1 MLRLIRIL
9 AAYWRTRRLGFRDR
23 AALERHQAR
32 QMGRFL
38 ARLRRRSPYF
48 AKLGTLPFA
57 QWPQMDKASML
68 KHFDDMNTAG
78 LKLDDVM
85 DAALRAERSR
95 DFSPTLNGHTVGLSS
110 GTSGQRGAFVVSKGE
125 QARWAG
131 IMLAKALPDGL
142 LAGEKVALFLRAN
155 SNLYGAVRSRWLTFR
170 FFDLFQPLDRHLQS
184 LDAYAPTILLAPAQ
198 VLRALALA
206 QLEGRLRL
214 SPKRAYSIA
223 EVLEPQ
229 DRAVIEQAFGCV
241 HEIYQATEGFLA
253 SSCEYG
259 TLHLNEEYIHVEPEW
274 LDEERRRFAPVITD
288 FSRHTQPIVRYRLN
302 DVLQPRAEPC
312 PCGRAAMA
320 LDAVEGRCDDMLRL
334 PGRDGGELTVFA
346 DVMGRALATALPLEA
361 DYRLR
366 QTGPAELALD
376 AEVPA
381 AALPAIRH
389 RLERTLTGLG
399 VDAGA
404 LRWRLSNRVPAMDA
418 TRKRRRIVREQA

>member
-9 AAYWRTRRLGFRDR
+9 AAYWRTRRLRFRDR

-38 ARLRRRSPYF
+38 AGLRRRSPYF
-48 AKLGTLPFA
+48 ARLGALPFT
-57 QWPQMDKASML
+57 QWPQMDKAAML
-68 KHFDDMNTAG
+68 EHFDDMNTAG
-78 LKLDDVM
+78 LRLADVM

-95 DFSPTLNGHTVGLSS
+95 DFSPALNGHTVGLSS

-170 FFDLFQPLDRHLQS
+170 FFDLFQPLDGHLPP

-206 QLEGRLRL
+206 QLDGRLRL

-274 LDEERRRFAPVITD
+274 LDEEKRRFVPVITD
-288 FSRHTQPIVRYRLN
+288 FSRRTQPIVRYRLN
-302 DVLQPRAEPC
+302 DVLQARAEPC
-312 PCGRAAMA
+312 PCRRAAMA

-389 RLERTLTGLG
+389 RLERTLADLG
-399 VDAGA
+399 VDAES
-404 LRWRLSNRVPAMDA
+404 LRWRLSDQVPPMDA
-418 TRKRRRIVREQA
+418 TRKRRRIVREFA

>member
-1 MLRLIRIL
+1 MTRLIRIL
-9 AAYWRTRRLGFRDR
+9 AAYWRTRRLRFRDR
-23 AALERHQAR
+23 AALERHQVK

-38 ARLRRRSPYF
+38 AILRQRSPYF
-48 AKLGTLPFA
+48 AKLGDLPFA
-57 QWPQMDKASML
+57 QWPVMDKTAML

-78 LKLDDVM
+78 LRLADVM

-110 GTSGQRGAFVVSKGE
+110 GTSGQRGAFVVSDSE
-125 QARWAG
+125 QAQWAG

-170 FFDLFQPLDRHLQS
+170 FFDLFQPLDGHLPP

-206 QLEGRLRL
+206 QLDGRLRL

-259 TLHLNEEYIHVEPEW
+259 TLHLNEEFIHVEPEW
-274 LDEERRRFAPVITD
+274 LDEERHRFVPVITD

-302 DVLQPRAEPC
+302 DVLQARAEPC
-312 PCGRAAMA
+312 SCGRAAMA

-346 DVMGRALATALPLEA
+346 DVMSRALATALPLEA

-389 RLERTLTGLG
+389 RLERTLAGLG
-399 VDAGA
+399 VDAEA
-404 LRWRLSNRVPAMDA
+404 LRWTLSDQVPAMDA
-418 TRKRRRIVREQA
+418 TRKRRRIVRELA

>member
-9 AAYWRTRRLGFRDR
+9 AAYWRARRLHFRDR

-48 AKLGTLPFA
+48 AKLGALPFA
-57 QWPQMDKASML
+57 QWPRMDKAAML
-68 KHFDDMNTAG
+68 AHFDDMNAAG
-78 LKLDDVM
+78 LKLDEVM

-110 GTSGQRGAFVVSKGE
+110 GTSGQRGAFVVSKSE
-125 QARWAG
+125 QAQWAG

-142 LAGEKVALFLRAN
+142 LAGERVALFLRAN
-155 SNLYGAVRSRWLTFR
+155 SNLYSAVRSRWLTFR
-170 FFDLFQPLDRHLQS
+170 FFDLFQPLDGHLPPLS
-184 LDAYAPTILLAPAQ
+184 EYAPTILLAPAQ

-206 QLEGRLRL
+206 QLDGRLRL

-229 DRAVIEQAFGCV
+229 DRALIEQAFGRV
-241 HEIYQATEGFLA
+241 HEIYQATEGFLG

-274 LDEERRRFAPVITD
+274 LDAEKRRFVPVITD
-288 FSRHTQPIVRYRLN
+288 FSRLTQPIVRYRLN
-302 DVLQPRAEPC
+302 DVLQARAEPC

-346 DVMGRALATALPLEA
+346 DVMGRALATALPREA

-376 AEVPA
+376 ADVPA
-381 AALPAIRH
+381 ASLPAIR
-389 RLERTLTGLG
+389 RCLEQTLAGLG
-399 VDAGA
+399 VDAEA
-404 LRWRLSNRVPAMDA
+404 LRWTLSNHVPAMDA
-418 TRKRRRIVREQA
+418 TRKRRRIVRAFA

>member
-9 AAYWRTRRLGFRDR
+9 AAYWRTRRLRFRDR

-38 ARLRRRSPYF
+38 AGLRRRSPYF
-48 AKLGTLPFA
+48 ARLGALPFA
-57 QWPQMDKASML
+57 QWPQMDKAAML
-68 KHFDDMNTAG
+68 EHFDDMNTAG
-78 LKLDDVM
+78 LRLADVM

-95 DFSPTLNGHTVGLSS
+95 DFSPALNGHTVGLSS
-110 GTSGQRGAFVVSKGE
+110 GTSGQRGAFVVSKRE

-170 FFDLFQPLDRHLQS
+170 FFDLFQPLDGHLPL

-206 QLEGRLRL
+206 QLDGRLRL

-259 TLHLNEEYIHVEPEW
+259 ALHLNEEYIHVEPEW
-274 LDEERRRFAPVITD
+274 LDEEKRRFVPVITD
-288 FSRHTQPIVRYRLN
+288 FSRRTQPIVRYRLN
-302 DVLQPRAEPC
+302 DVLQARAEPC

-389 RLERTLTGLG
+389 RLERTLAGLG
-399 VDAGA
+399 VDAES
-404 LRWRLSNRVPAMDA
+404 LRWRLSDQVPPMDA
-418 TRKRRRIVREQA
+418 TRKRRRIVREFA

>member
-206 QLEGRLRL
+206 QLDGRLRL
-214 SPKRAYSIA
+214 SPKRTYSIA

-302 DVLQPRAEPC
+302 DVLQARAEPC

-389 RLERTLTGLG
+389 RLERTLADLG
-399 VDAGA
+399 VDAEA
-404 LRWRLSNRVPAMDA
+404 LRWTLSDQVPAMDA
-418 TRKRRRIVREQA
+418 TRKRRRIVRELA

>member
-38 ARLRRRSPYF
+38 AGLRRRSPYF
-48 AKLGTLPFA
+48 AKLGALPFA
-57 QWPQMDKASML
+57 QWPRMDKAAML
-68 KHFDDMNTAG
+68 EHFDDMNTAG
-78 LKLDDVM
+78 LKLADVM

-95 DFSPTLNGHTVGLSS
+95 DFSATLNGHTVGLSS

-125 QARWAG
+125 QAQWAG

-142 LAGEKVALFLRAN
+142 LTGEKVALFLRAN

-170 FFDLFQPLDRHLQS
+170 FFDLFQPLDGHLRP
-184 LDAYAPTILLAPAQ
+184 LDEYAPTILLAPAQ

-206 QLEGRLRL
+206 QLDGRLSL

-229 DRAVIEQAFGCV
+229 DRAVIERAFGYV

-274 LDEERRRFAPVITD
+274 LDKEKRRFVPVITD
-288 FSRHTQPIVRYRLN
+288 FSRHTQPIVRYRLS
-302 DVLQPRAEPC
+302 DVLQARAEPC

-366 QTGPAELALD
+366 QTGPAELALH

-389 RLERTLTGLG
+389 SLGRTLADLG
-399 VDAGA
+399 VDAEA
-404 LRWRLSNRVPAMDA
+404 LRWTLSDRVPKMDA
-418 TRKRRRIVREQA
+418 TRKRRRIVREFA

>member
-9 AAYWRTRRLGFRDR
+9 TAYWRTRRLGFSDR

-38 ARLRRRSPYF
+38 AGLRRRSPYF
-48 AKLGTLPFA
+48 ARLGALPFA
-57 QWPQMDKASML
+57 QWPRMDKSAML
-68 KHFDDMNTAG
+68 EHFDDMNAAG
-78 LKLDDVM
+78 LKLADVM
-85 DAALRAERSR
+85 DTALRAERSR
-95 DFSPTLNGHTVGLSS
+95 DFSATLNGHTVGLSS
-110 GTSGQRGAFVVSKGE
+110 GTSGQRGAFVVSKDE
-125 QARWAG
+125 QAQWAG

-170 FFDLFQPLDRHLQS
+170 FFDLFQPLDGHLPP

-206 QLEGRLRL
+206 QLDGRLRL

-274 LDEERRRFAPVITD
+274 LDEERRRFVPVITD
-288 FSRHTQPIVRYRLN
+288 FSRRTQPIVRYRLN
-302 DVLQPRAEPC
+302 DVLQARAEPC

-320 LDAVEGRCDDMLRL
+320 LDAVEGRCDDMLLL

-389 RLERTLTGLG
+389 RLERTLAGLG
-399 VDAGA
+399 VDAES
-404 LRWRLSNRVPAMDA
+404 LRWRLSDQVPAMDA
-418 TRKRRRIVREQA
+418 TRKRRRIVRELA

>member
-1 MLRLIRIL
+1 MIRLIRIL
-9 AAYWRTRRLGFRDR
+9 AAYWRTRRLRFRDR
-23 AALERHQAR
+23 AALERHQVK

-38 ARLRRRSPYF
+38 AILRQRSPYF
-48 AKLGTLPFA
+48 AKLGDLPFA
-57 QWPQMDKASML
+57 QWPVMDKAAML

-78 LKLDDVM
+78 LRLADVM

-95 DFSPTLNGHTVGLSS
+95 DFSPTLDGFTVGLSS
-110 GTSGQRGAFVVSKGE
+110 GTTGQRGAFVVSDSE
-125 QARWAG
+125 QAQWAG
-131 IMLAKALPDGL
+131 TMLAKALPDGL
-142 LAGEKVALFLRAN
+142 LAGEKVALLLRAN

-170 FFDLFQPLDRHLQS
+170 FFDLFQPLDGHLPP

-206 QLEGRLRL
+206 QLDGRLRL

-229 DRAVIEQAFGCV
+229 DRAVIEQAFGCA

-274 LDEERRRFAPVITD
+274 LDEEKRRFVPVITD

-302 DVLQPRAEPC
+302 DVLQARAEPC
-312 PCGRAAMA
+312 PCGLAAMA

-346 DVMGRALATALPLEA
+346 DVMSRALATALPLEA

-389 RLERTLTGLG
+389 RLERTLAGLG
-399 VDAGA
+399 VDAEA
-404 LRWRLSNRVPAMDA
+404 LRWTLSDQVPAMDA
-418 TRKRRRIVREQA
+418 TRKRRRIVRELA

>member
-9 AAYWRTRRLGFRDR
+9 AAYWRTRRLRFRDR

-38 ARLRRRSPYF
+38 AGLRRRSPYF
-48 AKLGTLPFA
+48 ARLGALPFA
-57 QWPQMDKASML
+57 QWPQMDKAAML
-68 KHFDDMNTAG
+68 EHFDDMNTAG
-78 LKLDDVM
+78 LRLADVM

-95 DFSPTLNGHTVGLSS
+95 DFSPALNGHTVGLSS
-110 GTSGQRGAFVVSKGE
+110 GTSGQRGAFVVSKRE

-170 FFDLFQPLDRHLQS
+170 FFDLFQPLDGHLPP

-206 QLEGRLRL
+206 QLDGRLRL

-274 LDEERRRFAPVITD
+274 LDEEKRRFVPVITD
-288 FSRHTQPIVRYRLN
+288 FSRRTQPIVRYRLN
-302 DVLQPRAEPC
+302 DVLQARAEPC
-312 PCGRAAMA
+312 PCRRAAMA

-389 RLERTLTGLG
+389 RLERTLAGLG
-399 VDAGA
+399 VDAES
-404 LRWRLSNRVPAMDA
+404 LRWRLSDQVPPMDA
-418 TRKRRRIVREQA
+418 TRKRRRIVREFA